1 MKKKK
6 ELVFINVDHV
16 GLQDTK
22 PSRDIRPKCMN
33 CEKSILM
40 RKTWWYDG
48 SEGYKKS
55 PAKFYYDGIGYF
67 CCRQCA
73 QQYGTEAARKV
84 LGHPEF
90 NSVK

>member
-6 ELVFINVDHV
+6 DLVFINVDHV